1 MGAGVVLKIWRNDR
15 VEGQIISLCQTYS
28 GTGTTVSE
36 EVRLAHLAAYDVI
49 DTGPEDEF
57 DRLVRMVRTALNA
70 PIALLCFI
78 DSERVFF
85 KSQVGY
91 ETGEIP
97 RQGAFCDQT
106 IRQDQPFL
114 IRDTLQDARFSEY
127 AFVKGEPHV
136 RAYAGAPLVVGDG
149 IRLGSIA
156 ICDTQPRD
164 FTENEIQS
172 LVDLSRVAVDEL
184 SLRRAKREA
193 EVARK
198 QLRAAIDAIPDGFML
213 FDENERLVL
222 FNRRIKELYPPNATK
237 LRVGASYEEMIRET
251 VMLGWY
257 PDAIGNEEEVIQR
270 ALAYHRDPKGVVEQP
285 TANGG
290 WLRVS
295 NTRTATGE
303 TVAFRVDIS
312 ELKQREQDLFL
323 LATRDALTGLL
334 SRGSILKELELEI
347 ERSSRNGARSS
358 ILIVDADHFKQIND
372 MCGHLAGDEVLKEL
386 AHRMG
391 SVLREV
397 DRIGRLGGEEF
408 IVVLPDTGIEE
419 AVKVAERLRQAVE
432 TLVIPAGEARHSS
445 EPLRVTVSI
454 GVAEWRSGESFE
466 CIYARADNCLYAAKA
481 AGRNR
486 IEYDC
491 ELEGRDAH
499 LQMNV

>member
-1 MGAGVVLKIWRNDR
+1 MEDP
-15 VEGQIISLCQTYS
+15 IISLCQTDP
-28 GTGTTVSE
+28 GTATTVCE
-36 EVRLAHLAAYDVI
+36 EARLAHLAAYDVI

-57 DRLVRMVRTALNA
+57 DRLVRMVRATLNA
-70 PIALLCFI
+70 PVALLSFI
-78 DSERVFF
+78 DSDRVFF
-85 KSQVGY
+85 KSEIGFQNGP
-91 ETGEIP
+91 IP

-114 IRDTLQDARFSEY
+114 IRDTLQDSRFADYS
-127 AFVKGEPHV
+127 FVQGAPHV
-136 RAYAGAPLVVGDG
+136 RAYAGAPLIAGDG
-149 IRLGSIA
+149 IRLGAIA
-156 ICDTQPRD
+156 VCDIRPRD
-164 FTENEIQS
+164 FSESEIQS

-184 SLRRAKREA
+184 SLRRSKREA

-198 QLRAAIDAIPDGFML
+198 QLRAAIEAIPDGFML
-213 FDENERLVL
+213 FDEEDRLVL
-222 FNRRIKELYPPNATK
+222 FNRRIKEIYPPNATK
-237 LRVGASYEEMIRET
+237 LQLGVSYEEIIRET

-257 PDAIGNEEEVIQR
+257 PDAIGREEEVIQR

-334 SRGSILKELELEI
+334 SRGSILKELDHEI
-347 ERSSRNGARSS
+347 ERSERYGTRSS

-372 MCGHLAGDEVLKEL
+372 KCGHLAGDDVLKEL
-386 AHRMG
+386 AVRMA
-391 SVLREV
+391 STLRDV

-408 IVVLPDTGIEE
+408 IVILPDTGIAG
-419 AVKVAERLRQAVE
+419 AVQTAERLRQAVE
-432 TLVIPAGEARHSS
+432 TLVVPARESQRAK
-445 EPLRVTVSI
+445 EYLRVTVSI
-454 GVAEWRSGESFE
+454 GVAELRAGESSE
-466 CIYARADNCLYAAKA
+466 GIYARADNCLYAAKT

-486 IEYDC
+486 IECDC
-491 ELEGRDAH
+491 ELEGWDAH
-499 LQMNV
+499 LQMKL